1 MAGERS
7 PKKKEI
13 EAAAMELFARHG
25 FAGTTIKDIAQKSGV
40 TEGALYRH
48 YAGKEELALALFE
61 RELET
66 VREQLMAALAIEERP
81 VGKLRAVIHYLYD
94 TYQKE
99 PWPLLFVILNFQNL
113 QGGQALDDKGH
124 IYDFIIEF
132 TKNLFDPAEDMGDL
146 TQVGRRSSLFPDE
159 QFLANRPA
167 AVQGPIRGE
176 DTADHEFRATLV
188 TGLVVQP
195 IIFHYYRKLPR
206 HPLEYVDEVTRCC
219 CRLIGLDY

>member
-1 MAGERS
+1 MSNGRGH
-7 PKKKEI
+7 KKKQI
-13 EAAAMELFARHG
+13 EDAAVELFARHG
-25 FAGTTIKDIAQKSGV
+25 FAGTTIKDIAQKSEV

-61 RELET
+61 RELES
-66 VREQLMAALAIEERP
+66 VRNQLLAALATEDRP

-94 TYQKE
+94 SYRRD

-113 QGGQALDDKGH
+113 QGGQALNDKAH

-132 TKNLFDPAEDMGDL
+132 TKNLFDSTIGD
-146 TQVGRRSSLFPDE
+146 
-159 QFLANRPA
+159 
-167 AVQGPIRGE
+167 QG
-176 DTADHEFRATLV
+176 DHEFRATLV

-206 HPLEYVDEVTRCC
+206 HPLEYVDEVTSCC

>member
-1 MAGERS
+1 MAGDRS

-25 FAGTTIKDIAQKSGV
+25 FAGTTIKEIAHKSGV

-61 RELET
+61 RELEA

-132 TKNLFDPAEDMGDL
+132 TKNLFDPADDTGDL
-146 TQVGRRSSLFPDE
+146 
-159 QFLANRPA
+159 
-167 AVQGPIRGE
+167 IE

>member
-7 PKKKEI
+7 PKKKLI
-13 EAAAMELFARHG
+13 EASAMELFARHG
-25 FAGTTIKDIAQKSGV
+25 FAGTTIKEIAQKSGV

-48 YAGKEELALALFE
+48 YSGKEELALALFE
-61 RELET
+61 RELAA
-66 VREQLMAALAIEERP
+66 VRDQLMAALAIEERP

-94 TYQKE
+94 SYRKE

-113 QGGQALDDKGH
+113 QGGPALDDKAH
-124 IYDFIIEF
+124 IYDFIIDF
-132 TKNLFDPAEDMGDL
+132 TKNLFEPTGD
-146 TQVGRRSSLFPDE
+146 
-159 QFLANRPA
+159 
-167 AVQGPIRGE
+167 RG
-176 DTADHEFRATLV
+176 DHEFRATLV

-195 IIFHYYRKLPR
+195 IIFHYYKKLPR